1 MSLWEVGGFIAGAV
15 SVWLYVRQSV
25 WAWPVGLANS
35 ACWLVLFWSYR
46 LYLDAGLQRLAGARH
61 HALYVLTSDD
71 IPFVQDGTR
80 DGEHIRGWMTM
91 RFRQEL
97 ARRREPWIEVRAS
110 RSARLAAAV
119 ARIGAL
125 EDDVKGAA

>member
-1 MSLWEVGGFIAGAV
+1 MRAGATAI
-15 SVWLYVRQSV
+15 WHERYIGTR
-25 WAWPVGLANS
+25 S
-35 ACWLVLFWSYR
+35 AE
-46 LYLDAGLQRLAGARH
+46 LQRLAGARH
-61 HALYVLTSDD
+61 YALYVLTSDD
-71 IPFVQDGTR
+71 IPFAQDGTR

-97 ARRREPWIEVRAS
+97 ARRREPWIEVRGG